1 MLAEFAYTIR
11 KNSANINRKR
21 PKFGE
26 IVCYA
31 KKTCFVFI
39 FCILIDNSSEPRN
52 AGIFFFV
59 ICRLTQDKN
68 RT

>member
-1 MLAEFAYTIR
+1 MFAEFAYTIR

-52 AGIFFFV
+52 AGIFSLLFV
-59 ICRLTQDKN
+59 V
-68 RT
+68 